1 MPPRW
6 RWGFAGDMPGYKHD
20 APPELPARRPICL
33 SPNLHHILRVD
44 LEPPDTHYF
53 SAAVGW
59 LELGNAREARV
70 ELAQLSA
77 SCLQNPEVLEVR
89 WLLAAAEQDW
99 DGALDTSR
107 ALMRVAPQ
115 RASGWLHHAYALR
128 RVRGGGLRAAWD
140 ALLPAFDQFPKEPT
154 VAYNLSCYASQLA
167 WLDEARKWFHRALE
181 LGNKKKIKSM
191 ALVDPDLKPLWQEIA
206 GAS

>member
-1 MPPRW
+1 M
-6 RWGFAGDMPGYKHD
+6 D
-20 APPELPARRPICL
+20 A
-33 SPNLHHILRVD
+33 

-59 LELGNAREARV
+59 LELGNAREARA
-70 ELAQLSA
+70 ELAQLSP
-77 SCLQNPEVLEVR
+77 SCLQNPDVLEVR

-99 DGALDTSR
+99 DGALDMAR
-107 ALMRVAPQ
+107 ELMTVAPG

-128 RVRGGGLRAAWD
+128 RARGGGLRAAWD
-140 ALLPAFDQFPKEPT
+140 ALLPAFEQFPKEPT

-181 LGNKKKIKSM
+181 LGNKKKIKLM

-206 GAS
+206 GGS